1 MLKVSMQFKLKF
13 LDGKRKYN
21 IYLKQEQS
29 MTEISGNLIVLI
41 ASEDPMDL

>member
-1 MLKVSMQFKLKF
+1 MQFKLKF

-21 IYLKQEQS
+21 IYLKQEQC